1 MIPAS
6 FTYRRAGSIA
16 EALSLLGEYGDEAKV
31 LAGGHSLLPLMKL
44 RFAVPEYLVDIGRLD
59 DLSYVREDG
68 DTVAV
73 GALTRHHDLQT
84 SDLLVRE
91 VPLLAHA
98 AGFVGDPQVRHRGT
112 LGGSLVHGD
121 AASDL
126 SAVVLALNAT
136 MIVRGPGGV
145 REIPASEFFA
155 DFFETAV
162 EPDELLTEV
171 RIPKPGSVG
180 WAFEKF
186 NRRAIDWAVV
196 GVAVL
201 GDAVGLVNMGPTPL
215 RASAVEAALAGGATP
230 AEAAEYAAEGT
241 SPADEATA
249 TADYRRHL
257 ARVLTR
263 RALER
268 AHNINER

>member
-1 MIPAS
+1 MIPAP
-6 FTYRRAGSIA
+6 FTYRRAGSVE
-16 EALSLLGEYGDEAKV
+16 EALSLLEEHGDEAKL

-44 RFAVPEYLVDIGRLD
+44 RFAVPEILVDIGPLGE
-59 DLSYVREDG
+59 LSYVRDDG
-68 DTVAV
+68 ETVTV
-73 GALTRHHDLQT
+73 GALTRHCDMQT
-84 SDLLVRE
+84 SDLLARE

-126 SAVVLALNAT
+126 AAVVLALQAT
-136 MIVRGPGGV
+136 MVIRGPGGV
-145 REIPASEFFA
+145 REVPASEFFR

-162 EPDELLTEV
+162 EPEELLTDV
-171 RIPKPGSVG
+171 RIPKQNSAR

-196 GVAVL
+196 GVAVA
-201 GDAVGLVNMGPTPL
+201 GNAVGLVNMGPTPL
-215 RASAVEAALAGGATP
+215 RASAVERALAEGAGP
-230 AEAAEYAAEGT
+230 AEAAEYAADGT
-241 SPADEATA
+241 SPADEPTA

-257 ARVLTR
+257 ARVLAR

-268 AHNINER
+268 AN